1 VETGHIKY
9 LIYYIHKLNAEYGMS
24 EVISTKGDVYSF
36 GVILLE
42 MITGSSPTDEKINN
56 GTSLHEHVA
65 RAFPKNTYEI
75 VDPRMLQGEMN
86 ITTVMQNCI
95 IPLVRIGLCC
105 SAASPKDRWEM
116 GQVSAEILKIKHIF
130 SSIHGV

>member
-65 RAFPKNTYEI
+65 RAFPKNTSEI
-75 VDPRMLQGEMN
+75 VDPTMLQGE
-86 ITTVMQNCI
+86 IKVTTVMQNCI

-105 SAASPKDRWEM
+105 SVASPNDRWEM
-116 GQVSAEILKIKHIF
+116 GQVSAEILKIKHEL
-130 SSIHGV
+130 SSIHGA